1 MRGEALEDGECAQ
14 RDSDDREPHM
24 ESVSR
29 LDRVG
34 AEIDAEEP
42 EQSERSDEPKLAAPQ
57 RL

>member
-1 MRGEALEDGECAQ
+1 
-14 RDSDDREPHM
+14 M